1 MRLLLQLSLAVLSV
15 TLGVSGANANVV
27 TFGDTV
33 KVWSGLAHTPEKS
46 TQDQNGVPDLTG
58 GAFTYTGHT
67 LTSITLNYAN
77 KYLNQSSWNSS
88 WNSLQT
94 GDWYLDVDND
104 KAWDYVIHKP
114 SQVWDFTSHKMVTN
128 NTYHLYEA
136 EDEWL
141 YDTQTLYGSNGK
153 FVQYNGYYGNTDNRD
168 WHPTT
173 IKDTDLPYD
182 KQVRVGG
189 QWVTRSYNTNTGITD
204 LGIVEFDGWDKISDL
219 TKINSSLGVGSST
232 WDLSKIGGIDLTAL
246 MGKDITYAFTMTCA
260 NDILFDQTQVPT
272 PEPGTMLL
280 MGVGILGA
288 GYLRRRTKASR

>member
-27 TFGDTV
+27 TFGDSA

-46 TQDQNGVPDLTG
+46 SQDQNGVPDLTG

-67 LTSITLNYAN
+67 LTSITLNYTN
-77 KYLNQSSWNSS
+77 RYMNQSVWNSP
-88 WNSLQT
+88 WNAQQT
-94 GDWYLDVDND
+94 GDWYFDVDND

-114 SQVWDFTSHKMVTN
+114 NQVWDFTQHAMVAN

-141 YDTQTLYGSNGK
+141 YDTKTLYGSSGK

-182 KQVRVGG
+182 KQAWVGG
-189 QWVTRSYNTNTGITD
+189 RWVTRSYNTNTGITD

-219 TKINSSLGVGSST
+219 NAFGEGSST

-260 NDILFDQTQVPT
+260 NDVLFEQSRVPT

-288 GYLRRRTKASR
+288 GYLRKRTKAPR